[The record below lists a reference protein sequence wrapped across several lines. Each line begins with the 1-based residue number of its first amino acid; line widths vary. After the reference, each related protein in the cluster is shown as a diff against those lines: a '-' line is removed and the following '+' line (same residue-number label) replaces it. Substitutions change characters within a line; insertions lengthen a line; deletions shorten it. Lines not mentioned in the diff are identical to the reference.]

1 MLKDRWEILILKE
14 CNYFLCNKVI
24 LLLVHPVFGGT
35 KPLSFRFFSVPK
47 QVMGKVWETSSSLLL
62 LPPCGVGSRP
72 VQVCVR
78 CFIFFVPGNDPLTTL
93 YDKKCDQKHNL
104 KETRFKNFTCS
115 RLRILADALRSMLCS
130 LFLVAIFLRRFLF
143 LRIA

>member
-1 MLKDRWEILILKE
+1 M
-14 CNYFLCNKVI
+14 
-24 LLLVHPVFGGT
+24 VHPVFGGT

-72 VQVCVR
+72 VQVC
-78 CFIFFVPGNDPLTTL
+78 FIFFVPGNDPLTTL
-93 YDKKCDQKHNL
+93 YDKKCDQKQNL

-130 LFLVAIFLRRFLF
+130 LFLVAIFFLPRFLF
-143 LRIA
+143 LRNQGPKVVKLGHQNCTHFGYMKVKIEVS